1 MVRIAPS
8 LSTWVLGVVLSGL
21 IAAWITLAWPT
32 IRKFCALPPQR
43 LSLWILKAR
52 IVGVESRISVTASI
66 RKDLRVLALSCFWT
80 LFRWGLR
87 WPSLCTANTYFA
99 VVTLGKA
106 AHVADTHQIF
116 FLGDSGLGALDS
128 FHHLRCSCHDLRTS
142 DLRCL
147 RGAKRNDC
155 QTRRLGLRGLMRS
168 CARRPHIDRCG
179 VGLLHRFSFS
189 YRSAVRVRNI
199 PPLPISIP

>member
-1 MVRIAPS
+1 MADAISSWSASHP

-80 LFRWGLR
+80 LFRWGFALAA
-87 WPSLCTANTYFA
+87 LCTANTYFA

-116 FLGDSGLGALDS
+116 FLETAAWVLWILSIIFGVLAMISARQIFDAFAAPNETIAKLTARIERLNEK
-128 FHHLRCSCHDLRTS
+128 LRSKTAH
-142 DLRCL
+142 
-147 RGAKRNDC
+147 
-155 QTRRLGLRGLMRS
+155 
-168 CARRPHIDRCG
+168 
-179 VGLLHRFSFS
+179 
-189 YRSAVRVRNI
+189 
-199 PPLPISIP
+199 